1 METAMS
7 PLAPLACLSL
17 LALLVCGLAAC
28 GTAERLRDVGRAPE
42 LTPVPSPATRP
53 DHVPVAMPMP
63 APEIEIRQPNSLWQT
78 GARAFFKD
86 QRAAR
91 VGDILTVVINI
102 RDSAAVNNTTA
113 RSRKNTENADLPNFL
128 GFESKLGKVL
138 RDAVDT
144 EALVDFCSSSSSTGA
159 GSVKR
164 REDVVLTVAAV
175 VTQVL
180 PNGNLVIEGHQEVR
194 VNFERRDLS
203 IAGVVRPEDITNRN
217 TITHTQIAE
226 ARIAYGGHGQL
237 TDVQQPRYAQQ
248 VYDILFPF

>member
-1 METAMS
+1 MP
-7 PLAPLACLSL
+7 PLAALARPLLIAV
-17 LALLVCGLAAC
+17 LVCGLAAC
-28 GTAERLRDVGRAPE
+28 GTAERLRDVGRAPD
-42 LTPVPSPATRP
+42 LTPVASPAARP
-53 DHVPVAMPMP
+53 DHVPVVMPMP

-86 QRAAR
+86 QRASR

-113 RSRKNTENADLPNFL
+113 RSRKNTEDANLPNFL
-128 GFESKLGKVL
+128 GFESKLEKVL
-138 RDAVDT
+138 PDEVDP
-144 EALVDFCSSSSSTGA
+144 ESLVDFGSASGSTGA

-164 REDVVLTVAAV
+164 REDVALTVAAI

-203 IAGVVRPEDITNRN
+203 VAGVVRPEDITNRN
-217 TITHTQIAE
+217 TINHTQIAE
-226 ARIAYGGHGQL
+226 ARIAYGGRGQL
-237 TDVQQPRYAQQ
+237 TDVQQPRYGQQ
-248 VYDILFPF
+248 IYDILFPF